1 MAVVDVINTAGE
13 KVAETE
19 LSDEIFNVPVKN
31 SVLHEVVKMQLAN
44 RRTATA
50 TVKNRSDVT
59 GSTRKLYRQ
68 KGTGR
73 ARRGNIK
80 SPLLKGGG
88 IVFGPNGRKF
98 AFKVPKKVRRSALKM
113 ALTSKLE
120 ENALRILDQFELD
133 EIKTGKFVGI
143 MKKLD
148 LDKTLIITDKD
159 NRNLELSSRNVPN
172 VKVMRTEG
180 LNVYDILK
188 YDTLVLLQDSL
199 EGIEGRLLK

>member
-13 KVAETE
+13 KVSEAE
-19 LSDEIFNVPVKN
+19 LSDDIFSVPIKK
-31 SVLHEVVKMQLAN
+31 SVLHDVVKMQLAN
-44 RRTATA
+44 RRAA
-50 TVKNRSDVT
+50 SASVKNRSDVI
-59 GSTRKLYRQ
+59 GSTRKIYRQ

-88 IVFGPNGRKF
+88 VVFGPNGRIY
-98 AFKVPKKVRRSALKM
+98 AYKVPKKVRRSALKM

-120 ENALRILDQFELD
+120 QNALKVMDQFELE
-133 EIKTGKFVGI
+133 EIKTRTFVGV

-148 LDKTLIITDKD
+148 LKKTLIITDTE
-159 NRNLELSSRNVPN
+159 NRNLELSSRNVPD

-180 LNVYDILK
+180 LNVYDVLK
-188 YDTLVLLQDSL
+188 YDSLVILQGSL
-199 EGIEGRLLK
+199 KGIEGRLLK

>member
-13 KVAETE
+13 KVSETE
-19 LSDEIFNVPVKN
+19 LSDEIFNVPIKK

-88 IVFGPNGRKF
+88 IIFGPNGRKY
-98 AFKVPKKVRRSALKM
+98 AYKVPKKVRRSALKM

-120 ENALRILDQFELD
+120 QNALKVIDQFELD
-133 EIKTGKFVGI
+133 EIKTGKFIGI

-148 LDKTLIITDKD
+148 LNKALIIIDKD
-159 NRNLELSSRNVPN
+159 NHNLELSSRNVPY
-172 VKVMRTEG
+172 VKVMCTEG

-188 YDTLVLLQDSL
+188 YDSLVLLQGSL
-199 EGIEGRLLK
+199 ERIEGRLLK